1 MAYTVRLQQ
10 FEGPLDLLL
19 ELIEKEKLDITE
31 ISLASVAEQYLEYLN
46 NLQNIS
52 PGVLVNFLTVAS
64 KLILI
69 KSRSIL
75 PTLEISEEE
84 EEEIQDLKKQL
95 EEYKKFKDASKI
107 IGKIVGKNEISYSR
121 ESFFGI
127 QTFFYPPKNINS
139 NDLRIFFKQVLK
151 RLPVVEKLSEETV
164 REVITLQ
171 EKIKDLQKNLAK
183 KAKLNFETTLKDA
196 SSKTDIIVSFLAI
209 LELSKQRIIWIE
221 QREMFGKIT
230 LNKITSEESKF
241 KD

>member
-107 IGKIVGKNEISYSR
+107 IGKIVEKNEKITTIK
-121 ESFFGI
+121 EGL
-127 QTFFYPPKNINS
+127 K
-139 NDLRIFFKQVLK
+139 KQQK
-151 RLPVVEKLSEETV
+151 TYD
-164 REVITLQ
+164 
-171 EKIKDLQKNLAK
+171 EKIAKAIYNQILMYKHANLLLFVLDSVLPIINKRILLTLHEQLQ
-183 KAKLNFETTLKDA
+183 
-196 SSKTDIIVSFLAI
+196 
-209 LELSKQRIIWIE
+209 
-221 QREMFGKIT
+221 
-230 LNKITSEESKF
+230 
-241 KD
+241 